1 MAGRS
6 EFHGFRL
13 IGELILFALIA
24 PVVLMTAIF
33 IAPIALVALPIF
45 LAWSIQQGG
54 SVEIHHDDKLPRRPG
69 DRLPAPS
76 PAK

>member
-24 PVVLMTAIF
+24 PVVMVTAIF
-33 IAPIALVALPIF
+33 IAPIALVAFPLF

-54 SVEIHHDDKLPRRPG
+54 AAEVHHDDKLPKINRTQ
-69 DRLPAPS
+69 LPAHA

>member
-13 IGELILFALIA
+13 IGELILFAMIA
-24 PVVLMTAIF
+24 PVVLVTAIF

-45 LAWSIQQGG
+45 LIWSIQQGG
-54 SVEIHHDDKLPRRPG
+54 SVEVHHDDKLPFTPPARQ
-69 DRLPAPS
+69 LPAHR
-76 PAK
+76 